1 MAVSNV
7 SGSDNAMSWLFSS
20 NSASSSTEKEQ
31 SIGMDFM
38 SGSAVSVGDYSLIQS
53 GAYKKL
59 LTAYYGLDKTTGKAE
74 TSEDKKEKLNLSLA
88 NQDAQALN
96 SSVTTL
102 MKMDITEDTR
112 DDVKKQ
118 IKEVVEDYNRLIDSG
133 SEVDNTGVLR
143 NVLWMTDSTQ
153 KNGGLLKDIG
163 VSIGKGNKLEFD
175 EEKFD
180 KAGLTTVTSLVKGFD
195 SFTGRLAS
203 RSLAIASA
211 AVNGVSEK
219 SASAYT
225 KKGSTYETETKSSVI
240 DSKT

>member
-20 NSASSSTEKEQ
+20 NSASSSKDTEQ
-31 SIGMDFM
+31 SIGTDFM
-38 SGSAVSVGDYSLIQS
+38 AGSSISVADYSLIQS

-59 LTAYYGLDKTTGKAE
+59 LTAYYGLDKNTGKAE
-74 TSEDKKEKLNLSLA
+74 TGEDKKEKLNLSLA

-96 SSVTTL
+96 SSVTSL
-102 MKMDITEDTR
+102 MKMDITEDNR
-112 DDVKKQ
+112 EEVKKKV
-118 IKEVVEDYNRLIDSG
+118 KEVVENYNRLIDSG

-143 NVLWMTDSTQ
+143 NVLWMTDSTK
-153 KNGGLLKDIG
+153 KNGGLLNDIG
-163 VSIGKGNKLEFD
+163 VSIGKGNKLEFN

-180 KAGLTTVTSLVKGFD
+180 KANLSTVSSLVKGFD

-203 RSLAIASA
+203 RSLSIASA

-225 KKGSTYETETKSSVI
+225 KKGSNYESETKSSVI